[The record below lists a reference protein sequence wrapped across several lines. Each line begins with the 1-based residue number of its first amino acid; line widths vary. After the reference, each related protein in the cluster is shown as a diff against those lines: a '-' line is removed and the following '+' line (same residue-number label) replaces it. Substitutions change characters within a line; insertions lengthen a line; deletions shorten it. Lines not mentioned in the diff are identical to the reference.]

1 MERSFK
7 GIWIPKEIWLSK
19 ELTLQEKVF
28 LVEIESLDNENGCF
42 ASNSYFSDFFGLSRN
57 RCSEIIKTLEK
68 KGLISIDYIRTD
80 GKKSIEKRVIKV
92 VGKSN
97 RGIRKVEGGYS
108 ENREDNNTSIS
119 NTKEYIYS
127 IFEFWNEQKIV
138 THRKLNDQMKRH
150 INARIKEDG
159 YSEEELKKA
168 ISNYKQILDSD
179 NYYWTHKWTL
189 QEFMKPGN
197 VIRFMDE
204 ADPFTNYLDKT
215 TYVKGQQYQNNHNQV
230 DDGYDYGF

>member
-42 ASNSYFSDFFGLSRN
+42 ASNSYFSEFFGLSKN
-57 RCSEIIKTLEK
+57 RCSEIIKSLEK
-68 KGLISIDYIRTD
+68 KGLISIKYIRKE
-80 GKKSIEKRVIKV
+80 GSKSIEKRVIEV
-92 VGKSN
+92 FDKSKG
-97 RGIRKVEGGYS
+97 GIRNIEEGYS
-108 ENREDNNTSIS
+108 ENREDNNTSIN

-127 IFEFWNEQKIV
+127 IFEFWNEQKIIN
-138 THRKLNDQMKRH
+138 HRKLNDQMKRH
-150 INARIKEDG
+150 INARVKEDG
-159 YSEEELKKA
+159 YTEEELKKA
-168 ISNYKQILDSD
+168 ISNYKQIIDSD
-179 NYYWTHKWTL
+179 KYYWTHKWTL

-197 VIRFMDE
+197 AIRFMDE
-204 ADPFTNYLDKT
+204 AEPFRNFINKN
-215 TYVKGQQYQNNHNQV
+215 TYGTSQQNQISNEQA